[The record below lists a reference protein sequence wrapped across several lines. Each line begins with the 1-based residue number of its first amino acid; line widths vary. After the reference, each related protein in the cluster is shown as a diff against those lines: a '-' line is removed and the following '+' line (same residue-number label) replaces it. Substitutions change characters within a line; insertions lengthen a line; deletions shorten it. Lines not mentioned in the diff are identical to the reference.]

1 MVFMEYIFNIFF
13 IGVLYQAREL
23 SLRRF
28 FFRKPKLVD
37 MLS

>member
-1 MVFMEYIFNIFF
+1 MVFMEYTFNTFF
-13 IGVLYQAREL
+13 IVVLYQAREL

-28 FFRKPKLVD
+28 FRKPKHVA